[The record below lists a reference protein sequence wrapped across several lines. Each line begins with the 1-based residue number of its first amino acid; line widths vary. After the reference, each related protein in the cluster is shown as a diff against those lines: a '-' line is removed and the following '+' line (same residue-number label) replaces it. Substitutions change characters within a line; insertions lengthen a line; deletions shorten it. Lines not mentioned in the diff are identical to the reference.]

1 MNLAQPIRP
10 SASRRATPSAPTVP
24 TSARIPPVA
33 VTTRGDV
40 PPAAA
45 DYAADKVA
53 RLYRYTSE
61 PVVATHA
68 VLTVSADPAR
78 TRPAIAEVGLE
89 FAGSRVR
96 AQAAGS
102 TAAEAVDLVVDRL
115 RNALLQHRHR
125 MLTRHRWL
133 ATRRALAR
141 DDQPRSARW
150 VGHPS
155 RPPGERDLVRR
166 KSFFLEP
173 MSVGEAAFEM
183 DLLGHE
189 FFLFVDRGTGQDAVV
204 RRTREGYAVQGVV
217 TWPTG
222 SVVPVAYDGTA
233 PHLSLAEAEDRLEHG
248 GEPFVFFLDRTT
260 DRGAVLYL
268 RHDGHYGLI
277 ESIES

>member
-1 MNLAQPIRP
+1 MDVAHRP
-10 SASRRATPSAPTVP
+10 TRRTATPTPTGHPVP
-24 TSARIPPVA
+24 PSVA
-33 VTTRGDV
+33 VTTRGEV

-45 DYAADKVA
+45 EYAAEKVS

-61 PVVATHA
+61 PVVSAHA

-102 TAAEAVDLVVDRL
+102 TPAEAVDLVVDRL
-115 RNALLQHRHR
+115 RHALLQHRHR

-133 ATRRALAR
+133 ATRRALAH
-141 DDQPRSARW
+141 DDQPRSPRW

-155 RPPGERDLVRR
+155 RPQGDRVLVRR

-204 RRTREGYAVQGVV
+204 RRTHEGYAVQGVV

-277 ESIES
+277 ESIEP

>member
-1 MNLAQPIRP
+1 MDVAHPRTHRP
-10 SASRRATPSAPTVP
+10 ATSSAHAEHRSP
-24 TSARIPPVA
+24 PPVA

-40 PPAAA
+40 PPAAV

-53 RLYRYTSE
+53 RLYRYTNE
-61 PVVATHA
+61 PVMAAHA

-96 AQAAGS
+96 AQAAG
-102 TAAEAVDLVVDRL
+102 TTPAEAVDLVVDRL

-155 RPPGERDLVRR
+155 RPQGERELVRR

-204 RRTREGYAVQGVV
+204 RRTHEGYAVQGVV

-222 SVVPVAYDGTA
+222 SAVPVAYDGTA

-277 ESIES
+277 ESIEP

>member
-1 MNLAQPIRP
+1 MDVAHPRTRRP
-10 SASRRATPSAPTVP
+10 APTAAGHP
-24 TSARIPPVA
+24 TPPPVA
-33 VTTRGDV
+33 VTTRGAV
-40 PPAAA
+40 PSAATE
-45 DYAADKVA
+45 YAAEKVS
-53 RLYRYTSE
+53 RLYRYTNE
-61 PVVATHA
+61 TVVAAHA
-68 VLTVSADPAR
+68 VLTLSGDPAR
-78 TRPAIAEVGLE
+78 TRPAIAEVGLD

-96 AQAAGS
+96 AQAAG
-102 TAAEAVDLVVDRL
+102 TTPTEAVDLVVDRL
-115 RNALLQHRHR
+115 RSALLQHRHR

-155 RPPGERDLVRR
+155 RPQGERELVRR

-204 RRTREGYAVQGVV
+204 RRTHEGYAVQGVV

-233 PHLSLAEAEDRLEHG
+233 PHMSLAEAEDRLEHG
-248 GEPFVFFLDRTT
+248 GDPFVFFLDRTT

-277 ESIES
+277 ESIEP

>member
-1 MNLAQPIRP
+1 
-10 SASRRATPSAPTVP
+10 
-24 TSARIPPVA
+24 

-155 RPPGERDLVRR
+155 RPQGERDLVRR

-233 PHLSLAEAEDRLEHG
+233 PHLGLAEAEDRLEHG

-268 RHDGHYGLI
+268 RHDGHCGLI

>member
-1 MNLAQPIRP
+1 MNVAHPTRRP
-10 SASRRATPSAPTVP
+10 AAPVATPATPAATE
-24 TSARIPPVA
+24 TVA
-33 VTTRGDV
+33 VTVRGDV
-40 PPAAA
+40 SPAAV
-45 DYAADKVA
+45 DYAAEKVA
-53 RLYRYTSE
+53 RLFGYTAE
-61 PVVATHA
+61 PVLSAHA
-68 VLTVSADPAR
+68 VLTLSADPAR

-96 AQAAGS
+96 AQAAG
-102 TAAEAVDLVVDRL
+102 TTTGEAVDLVVDRL
-115 RNALLQHRHR
+115 RRALLQHRHR

-133 ATRRALAR
+133 ATRRALAH

-155 RPPGERDLVRR
+155 RPQGDREVVRR

-204 RRTREGYAVQGVV
+204 RRAREGYAVQGVV

-222 SVVPVAYDGTA
+222 SAVPVAYDGTA
-233 PHLSLAEAEDRLEHG
+233 PHLSLTEAEERLEHG

-277 ESIES
+277 ESIEP